1 MSSKLEFERLS
12 KKKNIA
18 DETVPGERNFERKF
32 SLEVLNKIVEH
43 NFRQHPPEKITYL
56 KPTKAALFGLN
67 LRF

>member
-1 MSSKLEFERLS
+1 MQNEIERLT

-18 DETVPGERNFERKF
+18 DESVPGDRGFERKF
-32 SLEVLNKIVEH
+32 SQEVLNKIVEH
-43 NFRQHPPEKITYL
+43 NFRQQTPEKITYL